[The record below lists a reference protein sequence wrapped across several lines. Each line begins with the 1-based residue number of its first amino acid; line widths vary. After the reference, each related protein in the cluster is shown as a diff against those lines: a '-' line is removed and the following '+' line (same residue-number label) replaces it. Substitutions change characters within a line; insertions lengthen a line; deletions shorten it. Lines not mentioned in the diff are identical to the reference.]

1 VFHDQSHLL
10 MELTGI
16 RRHAAAAPTT
26 SLSRRGRLLTNLDST
41 IDDPAPCSRGN
52 VFGRLYITEETPVR
66 GTDDEIVVRALAGAT
81 GIAIDN
87 SRQYEKSR
95 RRRRWLEVSTAS
107 EAEDDRV
114 MVG

>member
-1 VFHDQSHLL
+1 
-10 MELTGI
+10 M
-16 RRHAAAAPTT
+16 
-26 SLSRRGRLLTNLDST
+26 
-41 IDDPAPCSRGN
+41 
-52 VFGRLYITEETPVR
+52 R

-87 SRQYEKSR
+87 SRQYKKSR